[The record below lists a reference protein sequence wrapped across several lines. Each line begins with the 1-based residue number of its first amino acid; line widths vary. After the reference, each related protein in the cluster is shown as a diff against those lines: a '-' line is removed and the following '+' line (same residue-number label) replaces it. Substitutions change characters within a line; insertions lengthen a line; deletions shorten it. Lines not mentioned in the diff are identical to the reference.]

1 MNKTAIAIATAASL
15 TFFAGPLAAEA
26 TGTGAASTDSASE
39 LTQGQP
45 HGEGMGQANMDA
57 DQIMERY
64 DTNNDDELNE
74 EELSVFGATAAGQAG
89 QDQQDQGEQMM
100 QRLDEDGDGS
110 VTKEEL
116 KKSDM
121 VKGEDQSMD

>member
-26 TGTGAASTDSASE
+26 TGTGAASTDSAAE

-57 DQIMERY
+57 DQIMEQY
-64 DTNNDDELNE
+64 DTNDDGELNE
-74 EELSVFGATAAGQAG
+74 DELSVSGATAAGQTG
-89 QDQQDQGEQMM
+89 QEQEHGEKMM
-100 QRLDEDGDGS
+100 QRLDEDDDGA

-116 KKSDM
+116 NNSDM
-121 VKGEDQSMD
+121 VKGEEQSMD